1 MPFVYGKEYDSV
13 LEVTADFINFY
24 DVVNPVNPAEPRTK
38 ITIKG
43 KFKVYGRVLELD
55 DRVVL
60 YEGFAVFNFMNL
72 IIFLSVSEDN
82 GIYDVLITALD
93 ESTWLQF
100 KDEYSQMNPIYYRM
114 LPIINKLIKI
124 RVPQ

>member
-13 LEVTADFINFY
+13 LEVNADFINFY
-24 DVVNPVNPAEPRTK
+24 DVISPVNPAEPRAK
-38 ITIKG
+38 IMIRG

-55 DRVVL
+55 DKVIL

-72 IIFLSVSEDN
+72 IFFLSVTEDN

-100 KDEYSQMNPIYYRM
+100 KDEYSQMSPVYYRM
-114 LPIINKLIKI
+114 LPIIDKLIKV
-124 RVPQ
+124 RVP